1 MDNKDA
7 YIEHLENTIVNLNET
22 INGLQNQITNLTE
35 MIMLLRKEKFGSSS
49 EKTPKQIDGQIS
61 LFNEVEIEADDTAKE
76 PVAKEVHGYTRR
88 DPKTRREELIKDLPV
103 REVLCESAPED
114 LECPRCNTELKPIGK
129 EVVREELEYIPA
141 KLQIVRY
148 VRMSYE
154 CPKCKH
160 TDHPYIQ
167 KALTPT
173 SLMNHSLAS
182 PSSVAN
188 VMYQK
193 YVNAIPLY
201 RQEKDWENMGISLS
215 RATMAYWVIR
225 CTQDYLIPI
234 VEHLQRELLSRDII
248 HCDETPVQVLK
259 EDGKKP
265 QTKSYM
271 WLYRTGNDDKA
282 PVILYDYQPS
292 RNGDHAVTFLK
303 DFKGYVHSDG
313 YSGYNKLTNITRCG
327 CWAHLRRKFVEAIP
341 NKKDAN
347 APLTSAEI
355 GRDYCNQLFK
365 IEESLKALSF
375 EERKIKRQE
384 LEKPVLEAFWCWL
397 ESLNVLKGSALGKAV
412 TYAINQR
419 PYMENYLLDGR
430 CALSNNAAENAIRPF
445 TVGRKNWLFA
455 DSPKGADAS
464 AAVYSIIETAKA
476 NNLNVYTYLQYLLL
490 YMPDTDWRNYPEELD
505 NLMPWSE
512 AVQAECG
519 N

>member
-22 INGLQNQITNLTE
+22 INGLQNQISNLTE
-35 MIMLLRKEKFGSSS
+35 MMMLLRKEKFGSSS
-49 EKTPKQIDGQIS
+49 EKTPKQLDGQIS
-61 LFNEVEIEADDTAKE
+61 LFNEAEIEADETITE
-76 PVAKEVHGYTRR
+76 PVTKEVHGYTRR
-88 DPKTRREELIKDLPV
+88 DPKTKREELIKDLPV

-114 LECPRCNTELKPIGK
+114 LECPRCNSKLKPIGK
-129 EVVREELEYIPA
+129 ETVREELEYIPA

-148 VRMSYE
+148 VRMAYE
-154 CPKCKH
+154 CPACKR
-160 TDHPYIQ
+160 TDKPYIK

-193 YVNAIPLY
+193 YVNAVPLY

-215 RATMAYWVIR
+215 RATMANWVIR
-225 CTQDYLIPI
+225 CTQDYLLPI
-234 VEHLQRELLSRDII
+234 VEHMQKELLSRDII

-259 EDGKKP
+259 EEGKKP

-271 WLYRTGNDDKA
+271 WLYRTGNDDKS

-341 NKKDAN
+341 SKKNAG

-365 IEESLKALSF
+365 IEERLKDISS
-375 EERKIKRQE
+375 EERKNKRLE
-384 LEKPVLEAFWCWL
+384 LEKPVLDAFWCWL
-397 ESLNVLKGSALGKAV
+397 ESLNVLKGSSLGKAV
-412 TYAINQR
+412 TYALNQR

-430 CALSNNAAENAIRPF
+430 CALSNNVAENAIRPF

-455 DSPKGADAS
+455 DSPKGAEAS

-505 NLMPWSE
+505 DLMPWSE
-512 AVQAECG
+512 AVQAECS